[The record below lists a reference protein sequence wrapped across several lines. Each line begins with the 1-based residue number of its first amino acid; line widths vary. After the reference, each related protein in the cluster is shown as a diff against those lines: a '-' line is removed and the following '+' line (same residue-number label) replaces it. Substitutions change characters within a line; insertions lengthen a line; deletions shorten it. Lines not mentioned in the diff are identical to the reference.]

1 MLYVPDSCSMRN
13 SKSDSWILQV
23 GAAGNQYPH
32 EKSQYSFKLSI
43 VHYLVAMEDITSIWK
58 LLQFI
63 LLLSPLEWQYITYEA
78 SLQWRHKGEEVNTSP
93 WMQSFKE
100 SLVG

>member
-1 MLYVPDSCSMRN
+1 MLYVPDSCSMKN

-32 EKSQYSFKLSI
+32 EKSQYSFELSI
-43 VHYLVAMEDITSIWK
+43 VHYLVALDYSTSIWK

-63 LLLSPLEWQYITYEA
+63 LLLSPLDWQYITY
-78 SLQWRHKGEEVNTSP
+78 
-93 WMQSFKE
+93 
-100 SLVG
+100 